1 MTAGSLNGGANQSAT
16 QMFVINVTAVNDAPI
31 ADDDTFNVSEGGT
44 LNEPAPG
51 VLAGDTDVEGS
62 GLTAVLVSGPA
73 HASSFTLN
81 ADGSFSYTNDGSED
95 TTDSFTYRANDGGLD
110 SNVATV
116 TITIGA
122 VDDAPVAVDD
132 SYGVNEGATLSIVAP
147 GVLANDDDQEGSPLT
162 SALIIGPGARLV
174 VHVQHRRQLQLHPRR
189 QRDAH
194 RQLHLRGQRRRARL
208 ERRDG
213 DDHDHR
219 GQRSARRGGR
229 CRHDQ

>member
-1 MTAGSLNGGANQSAT
+1 M
-16 QMFVINVTAVNDAPI
+16 
-31 ADDDTFNVSEGGT
+31 
-44 LNEPAPG
+44 
-51 VLAGDTDVEGS
+51 
-62 GLTAVLVSGPA
+62 LVSGPS

-81 ADGSFSYTNDGSED
+81 ADGSFSYIHDGSEP

-132 SYGVNEGATLSIVAP
+132 SYGVNEGATLTIVAP
-147 GVLANDDDQEGSPLT
+147 GVLTNDNDPEGSPLT
-162 SALIIGPGARLV
+162 SVLVSGPASASSFTLNADGSFSYTHNGSETPTDSFTYRAN
-174 VHVQHRRQLQLHPRR
+174 
-189 QRDAH
+189 D
-194 RQLHLRGQRRRARL
+194 GGARL

-219 GQRSARRGGR
+219 SQRSARCGGQ